1 VRVEVVTVYDV
12 PPNRLIKALA
22 AYLKERVEEVRPPEW
37 AFYAKTGPH
46 AERIPD
52 DPDWW
57 YVRAAS
63 IMRKLYIYGP
73 VGIERLRTAYGGRA
87 DLGLK
92 RKHFKKA
99 GGSSIRKILQQLEAA
114 GLVEKVERRG
124 RILTPLG
131 RSLMDRIATRVFR
144 ELVKERPEL
153 KKYL

>member
-1 VRVEVVTVYDV
+1 MVTVYDV

>member
-1 VRVEVVTVYDV
+1 VVTVYDV

>member
-1 VRVEVVTVYDV
+1 VVTVYDV
-12 PPNRLIKALA
+12 PPDRLIRALA
-22 AYLKERVEEVRPPEW
+22 VYLKERVGEVKPPEW
-37 AFYAKTGPH
+37 AFYAKTGAH
-46 AERIPD
+46 AERIPE

-63 IMRKLYIYGP
+63 IMRKLYIHGP

-87 DLGLK
+87 DLGMK

-99 GGSSIRKILQQLEAA
+99 GGSSIRKILQQLESA
-114 GLVEKVERRG
+114 GLVTKVNRKG
-124 RILTPLG
+124 RTLTPLG
-131 RSLMDRIATRVFR
+131 RSLMDRVATKVFR